1 MGSSVQGLLA
11 LLSAGPFPPM
21 KQETVSIRCD
31 RDRPVEGIAVARRQ
45 KSQHFFWLAEVHIDE
60 KSVCPMD
67 CSHLN
72 CWTSL

>member
-11 LLSAGPFPPM
+11 LLSAGPFPPT

-31 RDRPVEGIAVARRQ
+31 KDRPVEVIAVARRQ
-45 KSQHFFWLAEVHIDE
+45 KSQHFVWLAEVHTDE
-60 KSVCPMD
+60 ISECPMD
-67 CSHLN
+67 CFYLN